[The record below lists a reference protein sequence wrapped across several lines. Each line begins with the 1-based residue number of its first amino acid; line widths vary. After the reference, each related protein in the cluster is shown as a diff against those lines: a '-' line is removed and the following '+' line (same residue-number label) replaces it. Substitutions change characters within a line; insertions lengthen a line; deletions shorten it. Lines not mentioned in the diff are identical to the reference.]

1 MNSESVSIFTHST
14 SAYGWNK
21 FACLFL
27 NLLTVLTPIWYISSF
42 LPHCSWESCRKH
54 RIITEISQVISWIQ
68 GKLWRTC
75 FNTWMISNILAQ
87 KSLTLSMKEITTNH
101 KIIIQYIKTG
111 KGFRESIFQPCSPWK
126 AHNPGLHHSVPAW
139 IHKDMANGPF
149 PSYEDLWGW
158 HCLKLTIIYPQS
170 HQNLRFN

>member
-1 MNSESVSIFTHST
+1 MLLLSEPQLTCELRICIFTHST
-14 SAYGWNK
+14 SAYGWNE
-21 FACLFL
+21 FACLFW
-27 NLLTVLTPIWYISSF
+27 NLFTVLTPIWYISSF

-87 KSLTLSMKEITTNH
+87 KSLSLKKITTSH

-111 KGFRESIFQPCSPWK
+111 KGFRKSVFQPCSPWK
-126 AHNPGLHHSVPAW
+126 AHNPGLSSFCTSIRV
-139 IHKDMANGPF
+139 HKDIGRWSF
-149 PSYEDLWGW
+149 P
-158 HCLKLTIIYPQS
+158 Q
-170 HQNLRFN
+170 LRRSLRMTLSETYHL